1 MAVNV
6 AVHTG
11 MTKLANSQGEPMGQ
25 PISVYIYANDPILQ
39 AGVGSQLRGIAQVAL
54 VDQSELDQA
63 DVAIVVADLVDEG
76 ILRVLRAIQRGS
88 APRTVLIAVSLDEST
103 VVAAAEAG
111 VSGLLRRVEVTPERL
126 LEVVRKVAAGE
137 AVVPADLVARLLD
150 QVGRLQ
156 RQVLAPRGLS
166 VSGLSEREIEV
177 LRLLAEGMDTAE
189 IARQLSYSERTIK
202 AVLHDVTARF
212 QLRSRAHAVA
222 YAVRAGL
229 I

>member
-1 MAVNV
+1 MSRA
-6 AVHTG
+6 
-11 MTKLANSQGEPMGQ
+11 
-25 PISVYIYANDPILQ
+25 ISVYVYANDPILQ
-39 AGVGSQLRGIAQVAL
+39 AGVGSQLSGMPEVAL
-54 VDQSELDQA
+54 VDQSALDEA
-63 DVAIVVADLVDEG
+63 DVAIVVADLVDEA

-88 APRTVLIAVSLDEST
+88 APRTILIAASLDEST

-111 VSGLLRRVEVTPERL
+111 VSGLLRRGEVTRERL
-126 LEVVRKVAAGE
+126 LEVIGKVAAGE
-137 AVVPADLVARLLD
+137 AAVPADLVARLLD
-150 QVGRLQ
+150 QVARLQ

-177 LRLLAEGMDTAE
+177 LRLLADGLDTSE
-189 IARQLSYSERTIK
+189 IARRLSYSERTIK
-202 AVLHDVTARF
+202 AVLHDVTVRF

>member
-1 MAVNV
+1 
-6 AVHTG
+6 
-11 MTKLANSQGEPMGQ
+11 MGQ
-25 PISVYIYANDPILQ
+25 SISVYIYANDPILQ
-39 AGVGSQLRGIAQVAL
+39 AGVGSQLHAIPEITL

-63 DVAIVVADLVDEG
+63 DVAIVVADLVDEAM
-76 ILRVLRAIQRGS
+76 LRVLRAIQRGS
-88 APRTVLIAVSLDEST
+88 APRTILIAASLDEST
-103 VVAAAEAG
+103 VAAAAEAG
-111 VSGLLRRVEVTPERL
+111 VSGLLRRGEVTQDRLVEVI
-126 LEVVRKVAAGE
+126 RKVAAGE
-137 AVVPADLVARLLD
+137 AAVPADLVARLLD
-150 QVGRLQ
+150 HVGRLQ

-177 LRLLAEGMDTAE
+177 LRLLADGLDTSE
-189 IARQLSYSERTIK
+189 IARRLSYSERTIK

>member
-1 MAVNV
+1 
-6 AVHTG
+6 
-11 MTKLANSQGEPMGQ
+11 MGQ
-25 PISVYIYANDPILQ
+25 PVSVYVYANDPILQ
-39 AGVGSQLRGIAQVAL
+39 AGVGSQLRGRPEVTV

-63 DVAIVVADLVDEG
+63 DVAIVVADLVDETV
-76 ILRVLRAIQRGS
+76 LRILRAIQRGS
-88 APRTVLIAVSLDEST
+88 APRTVLIAAVLDEST
-103 VVAAAEAG
+103 VIAAAEAG
-111 VSGLLRRVEVTPERL
+111 VSGLLRRAEVTAERL

-137 AVVPADLVARLLD
+137 AAVPADLLARLLD

-156 RQVLAPRGLS
+156 RQVLAPRGLRF
-166 VSGLSEREIEV
+166 SGLREREIEV
-177 LRLLAEGMDTAE
+177 LRLLADGLDTAE

-222 YAVRAGL
+222 YAVREGL

>member
-1 MAVNV
+1 
-6 AVHTG
+6 
-11 MTKLANSQGEPMGQ
+11 MGQ
-25 PISVYIYANDPILQ
+25 RISVYVYANDPILQ
-39 AGVGSQLRGIAQVAL
+39 AGVSSQLRGIPEVTL

-63 DVAIVVADLVDEG
+63 DVAVVVADLVDEA

-88 APRTVLIAVSLDEST
+88 APRTVLIAASLDEST

-111 VSGLLRRVEVTPERL
+111 VSGLLRRGEVTPEGL
-126 LEVVRKVAAGE
+126 LEVIRKVADGE
-137 AVVPADLVARLLD
+137 AAVPSDLVARLLD

-177 LRLLAEGMDTAE
+177 LRLLADGLDTSE
-189 IARQLSYSERTIK
+189 IARRLSYSERTIK
-202 AVLHDVTARF
+202 AILHDVTARF